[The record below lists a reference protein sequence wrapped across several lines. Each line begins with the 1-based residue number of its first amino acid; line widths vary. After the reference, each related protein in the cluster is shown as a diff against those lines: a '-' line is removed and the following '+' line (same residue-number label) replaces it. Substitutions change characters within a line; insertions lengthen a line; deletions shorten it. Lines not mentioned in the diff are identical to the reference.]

1 MKSVQDGDK
10 PLDFTEQLKR
20 DEVVQDKVLMGLR
33 LKEGINISELEE
45 KFHLNTDMNKIGRL
59 VDDGFLE
66 NTNSSFRLTKKGTL
80 LSNAVILK
88 FVEALS

>member
-1 MKSVQDGDK
+1 
-10 PLDFTEQLKR
+10 
-20 DEVVQDKVLMGLR
+20 MGLR
-33 LKEGINISELEE
+33 LKEGINISELEA
-45 KFHLNTDMNKIGRL
+45 KFELNTDMNKIGRL